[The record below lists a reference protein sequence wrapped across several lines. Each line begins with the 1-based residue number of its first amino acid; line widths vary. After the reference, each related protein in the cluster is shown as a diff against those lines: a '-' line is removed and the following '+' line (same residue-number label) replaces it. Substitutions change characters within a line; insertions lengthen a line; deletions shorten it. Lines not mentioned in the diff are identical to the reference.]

1 MLIGIKCYKDGDTGD
16 LQIFYGSV
24 SIGFL
29 LVVCSFAESAQGL
42 RQTGS
47 NSQSQSTWFQSAAS
61 WSKEVSFSDSWIL
74 YKTQDILLSGLGMR
88 THSFHE
94 NVKNTSCY
102 FSVLNNSRGP
112 ALAGT
117 GVMHS
122 RLLYMPL

>member
-74 YKTQDILLSGLGMR
+74 YKTQASCSLGW
-88 THSFHE
+88 
-94 NVKNTSCY
+94 V
-102 FSVLNNSRGP
+102 
-112 ALAGT
+112 
-117 GVMHS
+117 
-122 RLLYMPL
+122 